1 MAKAYLKVNVRP
13 GKERTIKETLIKING
28 VRSAE
33 LTAGEQDLIVL
44 IEAGS
49 YDDILNMVVNELRN
63 IDGVEKTITNLVT
76 D

>member
-1 MAKAYLKVNVRP
+1 MANAYLKVNVRP